1 MQTGEKIMRVVLRV
15 RNTDLTEALS
25 DYIDRRL
32 RIAFGRVE
40 EQVDRVRVKVS
51 GLNGP
56 RGGTR
61 KSCRIS
67 VRFRPFGRVAVQE
80 TDLDLHSAIDRA
92 ANRVAR
98 LLSQRLEK
106 AKALGREAEKAAA

>member
-1 MQTGEKIMRVVLRV
+1 MRVELRV

-25 DYIDRRL
+25 DYIERRL
-32 RIAFGRVE
+32 RIAFGRLD

-67 VRFRPFGRVAVQE
+67 VSFKPFGRVAVQE

-106 AKALGREAEKAAA
+106 AQALGRESEKLAA